1 MIEAHGAERAI
12 ISILIKNPDLFF
24 SIDDVLTEADFVN
37 SGAARIFG
45 VIKSLILSDKDVKL
59 DANLIFAEA
68 ERQNV
73 EDFMEATLN
82 GELVDVLA
90 NTPVNPSNLNKYVA
104 DIKQASVKRAL
115 INVCSDMADQISEYT
130 GPSIDLRNMVENEV
144 LNALRHLDD
153 GGDDIINLSTDF
165 EDVINAYADL
175 NGILGIDIGLPRWQ
189 EDIGG
194 IRNGTIT
201 GIFASTK
208 VGKSQFSMWAA
219 YKTAIEHRLPILY
232 LDTELQARQQQM
244 RLCGIISGIA
254 YNIIEKGTWKG
265 NKEQLAKIQAAFKK
279 VKDAPI
285 FYKNIAGRSVNHVIP
300 TIRKFVYKQMGGVHK
315 GDTPRG
321 LVVYDY
327 IKLMDATDMAAKLQE
342 YQLIG
347 LLMSSLH
354 DCAAHMN
361 IPILALGQL
370 NKMGDI
376 GIRRIV
382 ENVDSATILRP
393 KTPDEIREDGAMRG
407 THVLETKWSRN
418 GPGHGFNEWVNVHF
432 DKSCG
437 NFREDKRNSEV
448 VTQVKRV
455 KETLIGSDTE
465 KLADVRQ
472 DSYEEEDS

>member
-1 MIEAHGAERAI
+1 MIEAHGAERAV
-12 ISILIKNPDLFF
+12 ISILIKNPDLLFT
-24 SIDDVLTEADFVN
+24 INDVLSEADFVN
-37 SGAARIFG
+37 SGAGRIFA
-45 VIKSLILSDKDVKL
+45 VLKSLILSDKDVKI
-59 DANLIFAEA
+59 DQNIIFAEA
-68 ERQNV
+68 ERMKLD
-73 EDFMEATLN
+73 DFMLATLD
-82 GELVDVLA
+82 GELVDALA
-90 NTPVNPSNLNKYVA
+90 NTHVNATNLPRYVA
-104 DIKQASVKRAL
+104 DIKQAGVKRAL
-115 INVCSDMADQISEYT
+115 VNVCGDLSDKIVEYT
-130 GPSIDLRNMVENEV
+130 GPSIDLRNLVENEV

-153 GGDDIINLSTDF
+153 GGDDIVNLSTDF
-165 EDVINAYADL
+165 EDVINAYAEL
-175 NGILGIDIGLPRWQ
+175 NGVLGIDIGLPRWQ

-219 YKTAIEHRLPILY
+219 YKTAIEQRLPILY

-244 RLCGIISGIA
+244 RLCGIISQIA
-254 YNIIEKGTWKG
+254 YNVIEKGTWKS
-265 NKEQLAKIQAAFKK
+265 NKEQLAKIQAAFQK
-279 VKDAPI
+279 VKNAPI

-347 LLMSSLH
+347 LLMSALH

-370 NKMGDI
+370 NKVGDI

-393 KTPDEIREDGAMRG
+393 KTPDEIREDGLLRG
-407 THVLETKWSRN
+407 SHVLETKWSRN
-418 GPGHGFNEWVNVHF
+418 GPGHGYNEWVNVHF

-448 VTQVKRV
+448 VTVVKKLKQQLV
-455 KETLIGSDTE
+455 GSDTE
-465 KLADVRQ
+465 KLADIRQ
-472 DSYEEEDS
+472 EYGEEED